1 MTDMHKKTALVLG
14 AGGFIGTHLVTRLKQ
29 DGYWVRGA
37 DIRMPAFGPSSADE
51 FVRADLR
58 QGAAISALFDRR
70 FDEVYQ
76 LAADMGGAGYIFSG
90 DNDAA
95 VMTNSAQINLN
106 VVQHCPPSACG
117 RLLFTSSACVYPRHT
132 QADPERPDCHEDAAY
147 PADPESD
154 YGWEK
159 LFAERLYDAAR
170 RNNGLDACVA
180 RLHNVFGPLGAW
192 EGGREK
198 APAAICRKVAEAA
211 DGGEF
216 EIWGDGQQ
224 TRSFLYVDECVEGL
238 TRLMRSRHSG
248 PLNLG
253 STELV
258 SIQDLA
264 RMVIDISG
272 KALSI
277 RFVDG
282 PQGVRGRNSDNRRIQ
297 ECLGW
302 QPSQPLRLGMEKTY
316 AWIAGQVT
324 RQSAA

>member
-14 AGGFIGTHLVTRLKQ
+14 AGGFIGTHLVARLRRE
-29 DGYWVRGA
+29 GCWVRGV
-37 DIRMPAFGPSSADE
+37 DVRLPAFGPSEADE

-58 QGAAISALFDRR
+58 QGAAVSSVFDRR

-106 VVQHCPPSACG
+106 VVQHCPPPTCG
-117 RLLFTSSACVYPRHT
+117 RLLFTSSACVYPQHT
-132 QADPERPDCHEDAAY
+132 QADPDQPNCHEDAAY

-170 RNNGLDACVA
+170 RNNGLNTCIA
-180 RLHNVFGPLGAW
+180 RLHNVFGPLGTW
-192 EGGREK
+192 EGGRQK
-198 APAAICRKVAEAA
+198 APAAICRKVAEAP
-211 DGGEF
+211 DGGEVD
-216 EIWGDGQQ
+216 IWGDGRQ
-224 TRSFLYVDECVEGL
+224 TRSFLYVDECIEGL
-238 TRLMRSRHSG
+238 TRLIRSQHPG

-253 STELV
+253 STERV
-258 SIQDLA
+258 SIDDLA

-272 KALSI
+272 KSLSV

-282 PQGVRGRNSDNRRIQ
+282 PQGVRGRNSDNRRLQ
-297 ECLGW
+297 ASLGW
-302 QPSQPLRLGMEKTY
+302 QPSQPLRAGIEKTY
-316 AWIAGQVT
+316 AWIAGQVA

>member
-1 MTDMHKKTALVLG
+1 M
-14 AGGFIGTHLVTRLKQ
+14 
-29 DGYWVRGA
+29 
-37 DIRMPAFGPSSADE
+37 
-51 FVRADLR
+51 
-58 QGAAISALFDRR
+58 
-70 FDEVYQ
+70 
-76 LAADMGGAGYIFSG
+76 
-90 DNDAA
+90 
-95 VMTNSAQINLN
+95 
-106 VVQHCPPSACG
+106 
-117 RLLFTSSACVYPRHT
+117 
-132 QADPERPDCHEDAAY
+132 
-147 PADPESD
+147 
-154 YGWEK
+154 
-159 LFAERLYDAAR
+159 
-170 RNNGLDACVA
+170 
-180 RLHNVFGPLGAW
+180 FGPLGAW